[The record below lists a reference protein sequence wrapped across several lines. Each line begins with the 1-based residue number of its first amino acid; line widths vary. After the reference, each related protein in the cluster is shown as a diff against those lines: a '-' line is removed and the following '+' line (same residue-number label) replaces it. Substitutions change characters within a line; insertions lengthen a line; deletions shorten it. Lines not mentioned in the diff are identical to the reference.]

1 MPRLGEVGLKAGA
14 TVLTLAA
21 AVASA
26 IYVSGH
32 VKNGTAP
39 LHPPVIGGPAAVST
53 SSGGRLSLSPSVR
66 SSDVES
72 VTSTYAS

>member
-1 MPRLGEVGLKAGA
+1 MAKLGEVGLKAGA

-32 VKNGTAP
+32 VRNGTAP
-39 LHPPVIGGPAAVST
+39 LHPTVIGEPAVVST
-53 SSGGRLSLSPSVR
+53 SAGGRLSVSPSVR

>member
-1 MPRLGEVGLKAGA
+1 MRELTLKAGVTA
-14 TVLTLAA
+14 LTIAA
-21 AVASA
+21 AFASA

-39 LHPPVIGGPAAVST
+39 LQPPVVGRVSAL
-53 SSGGRLSLSPSVR
+53 SNGAGQLSLSPSVR